1 MAKTSNKND
10 MINAVYFKGAM
21 RSILSKLEWYAKDYG
36 SSEIRSIANDMK
48 RAFDD
53 YKF

>member
-1 MAKTSNKND
+1 MAKKDD
-10 MINAVYFKGAM
+10 MMNAVFFKGAM
-21 RSILSKLEWYAKDYG
+21 RSILSKLEWYASDYN

-48 RAFDD
+48 RAFDN